1 MLSEKIRALRRKS
14 GLSQDELAE
23 RLGVSRQA
31 VSKWELGSAVP
42 IADTLVDIADFFGVS
57 LDYLMRGNIDRSSDS
72 FEPPKNANTPNL
84 PEKTHS
90 RRRTAAVLL
99 LAASVFLGVI
109 VLILYMTGA
118 GVLGGGSGI
127 TINGTGMLAAL
138 AVMLGAAGVVL
149 FILSIKK

>member
-1 MLSEKIRALRRKS
+1 MLSEKIRALRKKS

-23 RLGVSRQA
+23 RLDVSRQA
-31 VSKWELGSAVP
+31 VSKWELGSAMP
-42 IADTLVDIADFFGVS
+42 TADKLVDIADFFGVS
-57 LDYLMRGNIDRSSDS
+57 LDYLMRGEADGFKPTQSSNARSS
-72 FEPPKNANTPNL
+72 
-84 PEKTHS
+84 PEKAHP

-99 LAASVFLGVI
+99 LAAAVFLGLV
-109 VLILYMTGA
+109 VLILYVTGA

-149 FILSIKK
+149 FTLSIKK